1 MSLTFATLDDIE
13 EGKQTSSLLD
23 LTFKP
28 EENAATDQNY
38 KKIAGGVP
46 GELNKLSLV
55 YRK

>member
-1 MSLTFATLDDIE
+1 MSLTFATLGDIE